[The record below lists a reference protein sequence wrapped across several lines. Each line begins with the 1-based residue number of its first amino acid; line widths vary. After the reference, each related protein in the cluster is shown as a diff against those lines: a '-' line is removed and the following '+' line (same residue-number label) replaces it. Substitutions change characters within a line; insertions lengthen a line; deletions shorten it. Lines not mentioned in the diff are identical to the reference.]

1 MNKSASETALVLSGG
16 GIRGMAHIGF
26 IRALQEHGISVDR
39 VAGASAGALVGALFC
54 NGNSTDDMLALFK
67 ETPLFRYNYFSIN
80 KPGLINTDRYY
91 FVLKGYLMHDSF
103 EQLNLPLHVGATNL
117 QEGYLREFNSG
128 NLIKPLLASASLSP
142 VFSPV
147 EIEGQ
152 LYADGGILSNFPLE
166 FVEKKA
172 DRIIGSNTTE
182 LSAVSSRHLKNAIQI
197 TARVSSLMIYSRT
210 KEKLQRCDF
219 YIQPQGLKKIG
230 FLDKS
235 GIEKAYAIGYE
246 EGSRAIAAFLESEQ
260 QSSSAG

>member
-1 MNKSASETALVLSGG
+1 
-16 GIRGMAHIGF
+16 MAHIGF

>member
-26 IRALQEHGISVDR
+26 IKALQEHGIRVDR

-80 KPGLINTDRYY
+80 KPGLIDTDRYY
-91 FVLKGYLMHDSF
+91 SVLKGYLMHDSF
-103 EQLNLPLHVGATNL
+103 EELNLPLHVGATNL
-117 QEGYLREFNSG
+117 QEGYLREFNRG
-128 NLIKPLLASASLSP
+128 ALIKPLLASASLSP

-166 FVEKKA
+166 FVEQKA

-182 LSAVSSRHLKNAIQI
+182 LSAVSPRHLKNAIQI

-219 YIQPQGLKKIG
+219 YIQPQDLKKIG

-235 GIEKAYAIGYE
+235 GIEKAYVIGYE
-246 EGSRAIAAFLESEQ
+246 EGCRVIAAFLESEQ
-260 QSSSAG
+260 KSSAAN